1 MRKLKMTD
9 GQNDSF
15 FWGGRTGASVCSYDV
30 SIPPFSKKLSP
41 RARQAIFSDPKSY
54 LLKPSKLSSFFTP
67 FLTLGE
73 RHMIRQ
79 ITADRY
85 YHDTIRN
92 ADTETRHNEVNNLY
106 KMQNIFKGA
115 IKVKCKNWAIVPKKA
130 PSWEKIC
137 FQLGKLFFPT
147 RNLKLGVIANIG
159 YFILILRLSAQK
171 GANLTR

>member
-1 MRKLKMTD
+1 
-9 GQNDSF
+9 
-15 FWGGRTGASVCSYDV
+15 
-30 SIPPFSKKLSP
+30 
-41 RARQAIFSDPKSY
+41 
-54 LLKPSKLSSFFTP
+54 
-67 FLTLGE
+67 
-73 RHMIRQ
+73 MIRQ

>member
-1 MRKLKMTD
+1 MTVL
-9 GQNDSF
+9 
-15 FWGGRTGASVCSYDV
+15 GGRTGVSVCSYDV

-41 RARQAIFSDPKSY
+41 RARQAIFSEPKSY

-73 RHMIRQ
+73 WHMIRQ

-92 ADTETRHNEVNNLY
+92 ADTKTRHNEVNNLY
-106 KMQNIFKGA
+106 KMKNIFKGA

-130 PSWEKIC
+130 PSWEKKC

-159 YFILILRLSAQK
+159 YFILILRLSAK
-171 GANLTR
+171 KSTNLTR

>member
-1 MRKLKMTD
+1 MTHISYWPHRINYFCKSPRLSTNVSPRTNPEID
-9 GQNDSF
+9 SGWRSVWTLNLHAKVENDRWTEWQF

-41 RARQAIFSDPKSY
+41 RARQAIFSEPKSY

-106 KMQNIFKGA
+106 KTQNIFKDIING
-115 IKVKCKNWAIVPKKA
+115 
-130 PSWEKIC
+130 
-137 FQLGKLFFPT
+137 QM
-147 RNLKLGVIANIG
+147 
-159 YFILILRLSAQK
+159 
-171 GANLTR
+171 